1 MMNDYEL
8 PRSTGFVRDEIGAWL
23 VFIFLLLGLLVFPA
37 LL

>member
-8 PRSTGFVRDEIGAWL
+8 PRTPSFVGDEIGAWL
-23 VFIFLLLGLLVFPA
+23 VVTFLLLGLLVFPA

>member
-8 PRSTGFVRDEIGAWL
+8 SRSPDFVRDEIGAWL
-23 VFIFLLLGLLVFPA
+23 VVIFLLLGLLVFPA